1 MPQLNGKKYAYTKK
15 GKEQYKKDKKKKY
28 TLSSAKKKLASMG
41 RRGDTEL
48 EHVNK
53 DEQRMLKRMG
63 SARSKN
69 PRTGLTEN
77 FSISSI
83 TRPLEKAYDRN
94 IKPIA
99 KKVETE
105 VKGQLPSGLDTKN
118 VGDKIGGVLKGAE
131 EVGGKF
137 VTELVRAPVKILY
150 GLAGAGDPYNPPSD
164 SGSGSGTTTMSGS
177 GGESGFGGMKR
188 RKKRKKPGE
197 AEGDSEGQ
205 NTKGGR
211 MSKRGLRTPKSTGLN
226 IVKKNSSSTSL
237 GM

>member
-1 MPQLNGKKYAYTKK
+1 MPQLKGKKYAYTKA

-28 TLSSAKKKLASMG
+28 SLSEAKQKLKKMG

-53 DEQRMLKRMG
+53 QEQRMLRRMG
-63 SARSKN
+63 SARTKN
-69 PRTGLTEN
+69 PKTGLTEN
-77 FSISSI
+77 SIFSS
-83 TRPLEKAYDRN
+83 AV
-94 IKPIA
+94 
-99 KKVETE
+99 KKVKSYTDSKLP
-105 VKGQLPSGLDTKN
+105 KGIDSQN

-131 EVGGKF
+131 EMGGYA

-150 GLAGAGDPYNPPSD
+150 GLAGAGDPYNTSSS
-164 SGSGSGTTTMSGS
+164 SGSGSGTTTTSGS

-188 RKKRKKPGE
+188 RKKKKKPGE

-211 MSKRGLRTPKSTGLN
+211 MSKRGLRTPKRTGLN
-226 IVKKNSSSTSL
+226 IVKKNSGSPSL